1 VGSIPTFGISAQRAC
16 VPARGNGQTERMEGV
31 RVLVVDDSEPARA
44 AIADV
49 VAATNGFVVAGC
61 GRSGAEALELL
72 PQLDPDLVLLDVQ
85 MPGLSGPETASRISD
100 KHPETSIVFVSADPG
115 LAELVE
121 PARFLAKS
129 ELSPGRLREV
139 WRATR
144 ANAAAPSGEARQLRR
159 NSQSLRDEAQVLI
172 PQAEQQVQRSN
183 R

>member
-1 VGSIPTFGISAQRAC
+1 
-16 VPARGNGQTERMEGV
+16 MEGV

-100 KHPETSIVFVSADPG
+100 KHPETAIVFVSADPG

-129 ELSPGRLREV
+129 ELSPGSLREV

-144 ANAAAPSGEARQLRR
+144 ANAAASRGEARQLCR